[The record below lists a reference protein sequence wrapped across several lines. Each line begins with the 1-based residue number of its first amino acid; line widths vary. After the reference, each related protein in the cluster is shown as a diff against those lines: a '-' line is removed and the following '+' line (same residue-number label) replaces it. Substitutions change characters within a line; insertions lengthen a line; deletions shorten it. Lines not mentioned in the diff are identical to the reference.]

1 METTTID
8 LERLHL
14 RVRHLAVQQNHR
26 FSLPPIRTQPAIA
39 QWANMGGQG
48 TIGCNFDF
56 LYFFGFITTCYVYYE
71 PNISLYIVFGPFT
84 GI

>member
-1 METTTID
+1 MNEDALT
-8 LERLHL
+8 
-14 RVRHLAVQQNHR
+14 
-26 FSLPPIRTQPAIA
+26 A

>member
-1 METTTID
+1 MSRSGFWSVC
-8 LERLHL
+8 RLCFGL
-14 RVRHLAVQQNHR
+14 VECN
-26 FSLPPIRTQPAIA
+26 A

-56 LYFFGFITTCYVYYE
+56 LNFFGFITSCYVFYE
-71 PNISLYIVFGPFT
+71 PDISLYIVFGPFT